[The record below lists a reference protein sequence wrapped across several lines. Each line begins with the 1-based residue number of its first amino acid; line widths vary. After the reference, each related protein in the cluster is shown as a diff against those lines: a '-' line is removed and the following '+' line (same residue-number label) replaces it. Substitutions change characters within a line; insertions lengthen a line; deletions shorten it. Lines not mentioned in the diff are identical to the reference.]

1 MTLCPKGLLARCVT
15 LVLAT
20 TSGQQT
26 TTVPVVVLSRIEV
39 FYPPIAEFARVSG
52 TVTVRVGVR
61 PDGTVAE
68 TTLLQGLPL
77 LSDAATAAASRAS
90 FECRNCTEP
99 STPHLIA
106 FVFSFAGYDS
116 AGRPPPPVWK
126 QTGDA
131 RSEVSVF
138 GGVYILG
145 PGPGSGPPSKP
156 VHVRAARCLW
166 LWRCSKQAY
175 VTPIE

>member
-1 MTLCPKGLLARCVT
+1 MTLCPKGLLAVWVT
-15 LVLAT
+15 VLAI
-20 TSGQQT
+20 TSAQQ

-39 FYPPIAEFARVSG
+39 FYPPIAEAARVSG

-68 TTLLQGLPL
+68 TALVQGLPL
-77 LSDAATAAASRAS
+77 LNDVAIGAASRAS
-90 FECRNCTEP
+90 FECRKCTQP

-106 FVFSFAGYDS
+106 FVFSFDGFDS
-116 AGRPPPPVWK
+116 AGKPPTPVWK

-131 RSEVSVF
+131 RSEVTVF
-138 GGVYILG
+138 GGAYILG
-145 PGPGSGPPSKP
+145 PGPGPGPPSKP
-156 VHVRAARCLW
+156 VHVRAPRCLW

-175 VTPIE
+175 ITPIE